1 MAYRNLSYDNQK
13 GCIHLWT
20 WDEDG
25 NRIKLE
31 TSYEPSLYVESNAQ
45 QDGLSIFN
53 TPLKKLT
60 FKNNY
65 YRNKFVNETP
75 IKRIFQNLNV
85 EQDFLINTFRE
96 DQKTKDL
103 SGFPLKIYFWDL
115 ETFSPEK
122 FPEPSQ
128 AEDPINLI
136 TIYDSLKKKYY
147 SWGTKRYSSKESNEI
162 YYFCE
167 NEYELLEKFLQF
179 WEKDPPDIMCGWNTE
194 TFDVPYLINRI
205 KQFKGDEYNRL
216 SPIQNV
222 YCREGV
228 VINKYN
234 KPFDKWYISGVSNL
248 DYMIIYKAFSR
259 GDSESY
265 SLNFIAEKELKEGK
279 IDFGTGN
286 LAELSESDWD
296 TFVKY
301 NIQDVRLLVKLEET
315 LKYLDLVRNLSYKGF
330 IPFEKATGKVSMI
343 TGAIA
348 HEALLQGKMI
358 PTFKSDHEKQEY
370 VGGYVHDPER
380 GLQKSLVSYD
390 ANSLYPNTII
400 TLNISPETKIG
411 KILEKT
417 DDEYK
422 LSLINGKIISLSKEK
437 FLKLVER
444 EKICISDYDVLYTQ
458 KTKGVVPCY
467 IDKLY
472 KQRVDAKN
480 EMQKYQKEISNI
492 TDKAEKQKIKQKIQ
506 DLDTQQNVYKLV
518 LNSIY
523 GTFAQKFSPLYDID
537 HSASVTMTGQS
548 VIKKASDIVFDYMRE
563 RGFSGEKSGVYLY
576 SDTDSIF
583 FTIEPILNN
592 EKETLLNDKKEV
604 TQTAEKIIDEIDQKL
619 NKEIIDWSKQK
630 HNSIDPRFVFKR
642 ETICDKGLFLE
653 KKMYILHVIDKEGT
667 KPKKPFVYKGVELA
681 KSTMSKEVKDLIR
694 NVVESIILSEDKKES
709 DNIFI
714 ESYKKFLEMD
724 TNLISTRKKITDIT
738 KYESRTVGFKT
749 PKGTPNHVKA
759 SIFFNNL
766 LKSYNI
772 EHLYERISS
781 GNKVKIF
788 YVSKNKYN
796 ISVISYNEVFPEEIK
811 KDIIPDYE
819 KMFKKTVSPPL
830 ERIYSCIGW
839 NFPSL
844 TCNYETDI
852 TSLFSEDCDE

>member
-1 MAYRNLSYDNQK
+1 MAYRNIAYDNRN

-20 WDEDG
+20 WDENG
-25 NRIKLE
+25 NRVKVE
-31 TSYEPSLYVESNAQ
+31 TSYEPYLYIESNRQ
-45 QDGLSIFN
+45 QDALSIFN
-53 TPLKKLT
+53 IPLKKLT

-65 YRNKFVNETP
+65 YRNKYVNETP

-85 EQDFLINTFRE
+85 EQDFLINTYKE
-96 DQKTKDL
+96 GIDVGSLEKK
-103 SGFPLKIYFWDL
+103 PLKIYFWDI
-115 ETFSPEK
+115 ETWSPNG
-122 FPEPSQ
+122 FPEPSE
-128 AEDPINLI
+128 AKDPINLI

-147 SWGTKRYSSKESNEI
+147 SWGTKKYNSTESNEI
-162 YYFCE
+162 YFFCE
-167 NEYELLEKFLQF
+167 NEYELIEKFLQF

-194 TFDVPYLINRI
+194 TFDIPYLINRI
-205 KQFKGDEYNRL
+205 KQFKAEEYNRL

-222 YCREGV
+222 YCRQGV
-228 VINKYN
+228 VVNKFS

-286 LAELSESDWD
+286 LAELADNDWN

-301 NIQDVRLLVKLEET
+301 NIQDVRLLVKLDKT

-370 VGGYVHDPER
+370 VGGYVHEPER
-380 GLQKSLVSYD
+380 GLRKSLVSYD

-411 KILEKT
+411 KIIEKT

-422 LSLINGKIISLSKEK
+422 LYLINGKIVSLTKEK
-437 FLKLVER
+437 FSKLVER

-458 KTKGVVPCY
+458 RIKGVVPAF

-480 EMQKYQKEISNI
+480 EMQKIQKDLSNI
-492 TDKAEKQKIKQKIQ
+492 TDRSEKQLMKQKIQ

-523 GTFAQKFSPLYDID
+523 GVFAQKFSPLYDID

-548 VIKKASDIVFDYMRE
+548 VIKKASDIVYDYMKE
-563 RGFSGEKSGVYLY
+563 NGFSGEKSGVYLY

-583 FTIEPILNN
+583 FTIDPLLNQEN
-592 EKETLLNDKKEV
+592 STLLDDKKNV
-604 TQTAEKIIDEIDQKL
+604 TVEAKRIIDEIDQRL
-619 NKEIIDWSKQK
+619 NKDIIEWSRQK
-630 HNSIDPRFVFKR
+630 HNSVDPRFVFKR
-642 ETICDKGLFLE
+642 ETVCDKALFLE
-653 KKMYILHVIDKEGT
+653 KKMYILHLVDKEGT
-667 KPKKPFVYKGVELA
+667 KPKNPFVYKGVELA
-681 KSTMSKEVKDLIR
+681 KSTMSKEVKSLIKD
-694 NVVESIILSEDKKES
+694 VVESIILSENKEQS
-709 DNIFI
+709 DSIFI
-714 ESYKKFLEMD
+714 ESYKKFIEMD
-724 TNLISTRKKITDIT
+724 TNLISIRKKVTDIN
-738 KYESRTVGFKT
+738 KYESKTVGFKT

-759 SIFFNNL
+759 SIYFNNL
-766 LKSYNI
+766 LKSYGVD
-772 EHLYERISS
+772 HLYEKITS

-811 KDIIPDYE
+811 NDIVPDYE
-819 KMFKKTVSPPL
+819 KMFQKTVSPPL

-852 TSLFSEDCDE
+852 TKLFSED

>member
-1 MAYRNLSYDNQK
+1 MAYRNIAYSNQDS
-13 GCIHLWT
+13 CIHLWT
-20 WDEDG
+20 WNESG
-25 NRIKLE
+25 ERIKVE
-31 TSYEPSLYVESNAQ
+31 TSYEPSLYVESGNQ
-45 QDGLSIFN
+45 QDAISIFN
-53 TPLKKLT
+53 TDLKKIT

-75 IKRIFQNLNV
+75 IKRIFQNLNI

-96 DQKTKDL
+96 DKKEKDL
-103 SGFPLKIYFWDL
+103 SGFPLKIYFWDI
-115 ETFSPEK
+115 ETYSPDSS
-122 FPEPSQ
+122 FPEPSE
-128 AEDPINLI
+128 AKDPINLI

-147 SWGTKRYSSKESNEI
+147 SWGTKRYSSTESNEVYI
-162 YYFCE
+162 FCE
-167 NEYELLEKFLQF
+167 NEYELIEKFLQF

-205 KQFKGDEYNRL
+205 VSLKGDDYKRL

-228 VINKYN
+228 IVNKYN

-248 DYMIIYKAFSR
+248 DYMVIYKAFSR

-279 IDFGTGN
+279 IDFGSGN
-286 LAELSESDWD
+286 LAELSEKDWD

-301 NIQDVRLLVKLEET
+301 NIQDVKLLVKLEKT

-358 PTFKSDHEKQEY
+358 PTFKSDHEKKEY
-370 VGGYVHDPER
+370 VGGYVHEPER
-380 GLQKSLVSYD
+380 GLKKSLVSYD

-400 TLNISPETKIG
+400 SLNISPETKIG
-411 KILEKT
+411 KIIEKKE
-417 DDEYK
+417 DEYV
-422 LSLINGKIISLSKEK
+422 LFLINGKTISLSKEK
-437 FLKLVER
+437 FLKLVEK

-458 KTKGVVPCY
+458 KTKGIVPSF
-467 IDKLY
+467 IDRLY
-472 KQRVDAKN
+472 KERVNAKN
-480 EMQKYQKEISNI
+480 EMQRLQKNLPNI
-492 TDKAEKQKIKQKIQ
+492 TDKSEKQTVKQKIQ

-523 GTFAQKFSPLYDID
+523 GVFAQKFSPLYDID

-548 VIKKASDIVFDYMRE
+548 VVKKASDLAYEYAVEKGFKGKKEQIYMY
-563 RGFSGEKSGVYLY
+563 G
-576 SDTDSIF
+576 DTDSLFI
-583 FTIEPILNN
+583 TIDPLLEMNN
-592 EKETLLNDKKEV
+592 ESLLKNKNEISDFAKKV
-604 TQTAEKIIDEIDQKL
+604 IDEIDFKL
-619 NKEIIDWSKQK
+619 NKEIIEWSKEK

-653 KKMYILHVIDKEGT
+653 KKMYILHLIDKEGS
-667 KPKKPFVYKGVELA
+667 KPKIPFVYKGVELA
-681 KSTMSKEVKDLIR
+681 KSTMSVEVKSLIK
-694 NVVESIILSEDKKES
+694 NVVESIILSENKEQS
-709 DNIFI
+709 NNIFI
-714 ESYKKFLEMD
+714 ESYKKFIDMD
-724 TNLISTRKKITDIT
+724 VNNISIRKKVTDIT
-738 KYESRTVGFKT
+738 KYESKSTEFKT

-759 SIFFNNL
+759 SIYFNNL
-766 LKSYNI
+766 LPKYNI
-772 EHLYERISS
+772 DHLYEKIVN

-796 ISVISYNEVFPEEIK
+796 ISVISYNDIFPEEFK
-811 KDIIPDYE
+811 KDIVPDYE

-844 TCNYETDI
+844 TCNYETDL
-852 TSLFSEDCDE
+852 TSLFSED